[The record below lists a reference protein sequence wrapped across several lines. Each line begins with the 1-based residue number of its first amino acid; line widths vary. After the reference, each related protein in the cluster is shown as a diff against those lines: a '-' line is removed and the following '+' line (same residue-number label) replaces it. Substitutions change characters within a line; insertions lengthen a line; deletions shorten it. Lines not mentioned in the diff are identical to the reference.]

1 MKLNHEV
8 VAASWDD
15 DKGLWEVTVKN
26 LLSGATFL
34 DHAEILINNAGV
46 LK

>member
-8 VAASWDD
+8 IAASWDD
-15 DKGLWEVTVKN
+15 DMGVWEVTIKDP
-26 LLSGATFL
+26 SGATFV
-34 DHAEILINNAGV
+34 DRAEILINNAGV